1 MMTSRKTQHR
11 IALLALLC
19 AAMTGAFSCTKVDPD
34 EPKPVPDTK
43 PANMQAIQ
51 GYSTEYVSYPLNATY
66 EQAGKMDGLTLS
78 TTVNVATATSNVV
91 ARWYRITDSQE
102 DTEIFSETL
111 QPSSGE
117 SDYKSTM
124 SLTKEQFNE
133 FFPSKKFKEHRF
145 YCTFSLRS
153 ADKDVKSTV
162 FTSDTM
168 TIATALPAD
177 IMVLW
182 VNTVNGEEPT
192 CDYVSPPPGNNGAG
206 IRNCT
211 KVPGR
216 LRVSLA
222 GKRLYD
228 SGDYV
233 EDVSGMTL
241 KIRGN
246 TSAYASQKPY
256 KIKLQKKKDL
266 LFRDDE
272 KKYNDK
278 EWVLIRGN
286 ANLNTLIGLETTK
299 YLGFSWV
306 PAMQYVNV
314 VVNDDYRGLYCLVE
328 SYKRN
333 EQCRADITERG
344 FLIEKDAYWWNEDLY
359 FDTSGFP
366 SNMKFTFKYPD
377 TDEIAIDQL
386 TYIQAYVN
394 NAEKA
399 IKDGTYEKYL
409 DVKTFASW
417 LLFHDIY
424 ATLDCAGSNLY
435 LAKKDMTSASKLE
448 MLSPWDFDSIY
459 WSGSMTQT
467 WSNQHNYGA
476 FYFPALLRNSN
487 KAFLNEYKAQWA
499 SVRGE
504 LPSYIIGKI
513 DAFIEKYGDA
523 IDESRKLNASRW
535 GGSSGSVASD
545 RRNLKAWMDRRVDF
559 LDQNLYVLN

>member
-1 MMTSRKTQHR
+1 MMTSKKAHSR
-11 IALLALLC
+11 IATLALLC
-19 AAMTGAFSCTKVDPD
+19 AAMSGVFSCAKVDPD
-34 EPKPVPDTK
+34 EPKPVPDDK
-43 PANMQAIQ
+43 PARMQAIQ
-51 GYSTEYVSYPLNATY
+51 GYSTEYVSYPQNATF
-66 EQAGKMDGLTLS
+66 EQAGKMDALTLS
-78 TTVNVATATSNVV
+78 TTVNVATGTSGVT
-91 ARWYRITDSQE
+91 ARWYAIEDGKS

-124 SLTKEQFNE
+124 SLTKEQFE
-133 FFPSKKFKEHRF
+133 EYFPSKKFMERQF
-145 YCTFSLRS
+145 YCTFALKS
-153 ADKDVKSTV
+153 ARKDVESTV
-162 FTSDTM
+162 FKSDTM
-168 TIATALPAD
+168 TIATALPQE
-177 IMVLW
+177 IMVLRI
-182 VNTVNGEEPT
+182 NTVNGEEPT

-216 LRVSLA
+216 LKVSLA

-233 EDVSGMTL
+233 EDQSGMTL

-246 TSAYASQKPY
+246 TSAYGNQKPY

-278 EWVLIRGN
+278 EWVLIKSNG
-286 ANLNTLIGLETTK
+286 NLNTLIGLETVR
-299 YLGFSWV
+299 YIGFDWV
-306 PAMQYVNV
+306 PAMKYVNV

-328 SYKRN
+328 SYKKN
-333 EQCRADITERG
+333 DQCRVDITDRG

-377 TDEIAIDQL
+377 PEEIEVDQL

-409 DVKTFASW
+409 NVKTFARW

-424 ATLDCAGSNLY
+424 ASLDCAGSNLY
-435 LAKKDMTSASKLE
+435 LAKKDMTPSTLLE
-448 MLSPWDFDSIY
+448 MLSPWDFDSLY
-459 WSGSMTQT
+459 WNGSMTQT

-476 FYFPALLRNSN
+476 FYFPALLNNSN
-487 KAFLNEYKAQWA
+487 KAFLNQYKAEWER
-499 SVRGE
+499 VRGE
-504 LPSYIIGKI
+504 LTSHMLGII
-513 DAFIEKYGDA
+513 DDFIEQYGNA
-523 IDESRKLNASRW
+523 IDESRKLNATRW
-535 GGSSGSVASD
+535 GGACPTVATD
-545 RRNLKAWMDRRVDF
+545 QRNLKSWLEHRIDF
-559 LDQNLYVLN
+559 LNKNLLTLK